1 MANATKAGGLTFNL
15 SDIHEDV
22 RTVSGLPTDKKKRQA
37 QIQALRNSLKR
48 VNGVLTERAGT
59 VYVSQSEAGA
69 EAVKAEIAIVREGR
83 EPKFKA
89 SDIFGS

>member
-1 MANATKAGGLTFNL
+1 MSNSTKVGGLTFTP
-15 SDIHEDV
+15 SDIHNDV
-22 RTVSGLPTDKKKRQA
+22 REVSGLPTDKKKRQA

-59 VYVSQSEAGA
+59 VYVSETEAGA
-69 EAVKAEIAIVREGR
+69 EAVKGAISIVREGR

-89 SDIFGS
+89 ADIFGS